1 VIKIGALPIIT
12 EKYNIP
18 LFHGTIGSK
27 QITENEPNGY
37 YEKILSGT
45 EDENCLELMCYDTCV
60 NAVEQFFE
68 NIEECRYDFAFANVD
83 ISIKKAKKVAA
94 MLKEFLLDYI
104 ASERNDF
111 GISMIENMDESTYK
125 ENYKNIF
132 GKYPD
137 E

>member
-1 VIKIGALPIIT
+1 MIKISALPIIT
-12 EKYNIP
+12 EKYKTK

-27 QITENEPNGY
+27 EIFDNEPNGY

-45 EDENCLELMCYDTCV
+45 EEENCLELICYDTCV
-60 NAVEQFFE
+60 DAVEQFFE
-68 NIEECRYDFAFANVD
+68 NIEEYRYNFADAD
-83 ISIKKAKKVAA
+83 ISMKKAKKVAA
-94 MLKEFLLDYI
+94 ILKELLLDCI

-111 GISMIENMDESTYK
+111 GISMIENMDENTYK

-132 GKYPD
+132 GEYPD